1 MYLQS
6 SLYKSR
12 ILIAVS
18 GGKDSL
24 CLVKVI
30 KDLQTVYSW
39 KVGLV
44 HCDHRWRE
52 DSRRNAQI
60 VYQIAKEYNFTFYL
74 GINKQYLVKES
85 TARQWRYYT
94 LFNVAVQYQYNVVL
108 TAHTL
113 SDRVETF
120 FYNLSRGSSIDGVNS
135 LPFAKKVNNNLF
147 LYRPL
152 VQISQNDTLW
162 LCKYFCLPVWADS
175 TNLENKQRRNRIREE
190 LLPYLRYYLN
200 PRIDSKVISF
210 LNKLSLQTDYFKSY
224 IRNIYA
230 KIIHPALVAL
240 KVAEFRKIHRVLQI
254 EILEI
259 LFKQTKI
266 SLEESNTAQLVLE
279 YLHGSQSS
287 SHILVSSNYIVIHT
301 ASYLYFCQNKDM
313 IIRTSTI

>member
-30 KDLQTVYSW
+30 KDLQTIYSW
-39 KVGLV
+39 EVGIV
-44 HCDHRWRE
+44 HCDHRWRH
-52 DSRRNAQI
+52 DSHQNAQI
-60 VYQIAKEYNFTFYL
+60 VYQMAKEYNFTFYL
-74 GINKQYLVKES
+74 GINKQYLAKES

-94 LFNVAVQYQYNVVL
+94 LFNVAVQYKYDTVL

-120 FYNLSRGSSIDGVNS
+120 FYNLSRGSAIDGVNN

-152 VQISQNDTLW
+152 VQINQNDTLW

-175 TNLENKQRRNRIREE
+175 TNLESNHKRNRIREE
-190 LLPYLRYYLN
+190 LLPYLRHYLN
-200 PRIDSKVISF
+200 PQIDPKVIFF
-210 LNKLSLQTDYFKSY
+210 LNKLSLQTDYFKLY
-224 IRNIYA
+224 IRNIYSQ
-230 KIIHPALVAL
+230 IIHPALVAL
-240 KVAEFRKIHRVLQI
+240 KVKEFKRVHKVLQT

-259 LFKQTKI
+259 LFKQTRI
-266 SLEESNTAQLVLE
+266 SLEESNNTQLVLQ
-279 YLHGSQSS
+279 YLHSSQASG
-287 SHILVSSNYIVIHT
+287 HILVSNNYIVIYT
-301 ASYLYFCQNKDM
+301 SSYLYFCQNKDM
-313 IIRTSTI
+313 IAKTSTI